1 MAVASKL
8 AQSPSG
14 QLKSQTKKLESSP
27 KHIVVISNQL
37 ASPEPELGHINGI
50 TTLDRD
56 APQPETNQPSAKT
69 GPKAR
74 ALLQKRGTLN
84 GAELTPKSSYQ
95 TPQSFVQHHHGE
107 LAGTAR
113 SFDN

>member
-1 MAVASKL
+1 MSVASKL
-8 AQSPSG
+8 SRSPSG
-14 QLKSQTKKLESSP
+14 QLKSQTRKLESSP

-37 ASPEPELGHINGI
+37 SSPEPGLGDDALINGT

-56 APQPETNQPSAKT
+56 APQPETNQPSAKP

-84 GAELTPKSSYQ
+84 LGAELTPRNSMY
-95 TPQSFVQHHHGE
+95 
-107 LAGTAR
+107 
-113 SFDN
+113 